1 MKYVKHAFTTASL
14 SLSYHALHVVH
25 VSHGGCSCN
34 FAACMV
40 AFRLLCSRCSRCSRG
55 HCHGPAIL
63 RASHVSAHCEWSRLG
78 WSSRFGLP
86 HPFGLSHGV
95 HGAAQA
101 LLHRLLPA
109 LLRCPSASILS
120 RQPAPAQDLELRE
133 HAQHEQRQVP
143 LLIPATDAAA
153 AATCSTRRTCCS
165 GAARWAPS
173 GKCWA
178 GDWEGHV

>member
-1 MKYVKHAFTTASL
+1 MYL
-14 SLSYHALHVVH
+14 
-25 VSHGGCSCN
+25 
-34 FAACMV
+34 MV
-40 AFRLLCSRCSRCSRG
+40 AATLQPAWLHPGCRAGGAASD

-63 RASHVSAHCEWSRLG
+63 RASHASAHCEWSRLG
-78 WSSRFGLP
+78 WSSRFGPP
-86 HPFGLSHGV
+86 HPFGLS

-143 LLIPATDAAA
+143 LLLPATDAAA

-178 GDWEGHV
+178 GGVGRDTFENPACACPALTARKRAAHVAPARGADVG